1 MIFAGDGYDGQ
12 FYYRLAVDPANL
24 HRTAFGITMDQA
36 FRLERI
42 GYPALAWLVSL
53 GRAGFVPVALVV
65 VNVAAISV
73 IGVLGAVFAAD
84 AGRTAW
90 LGLLLAGYF
99 GFFVCLG
106 CDLTEPVAAA
116 CVLGGL
122 LAVRR
127 GRPELAG
134 LLLGYGTLTRETVLI
149 VPLALAGQ
157 RIVTM
162 IRQRRRPGRA
172 DAAWL
177 LPVLIFAA
185 WQLVLRAATG
195 QLILASGLGSNAS
208 TGAPFGAFAAA
219 LRVNTGLLWPAT
231 GAAYIWF
238 AELAVLLA
246 FTVTAVASLRA
257 TSVPVHERAA
267 LVAFVLT
274 LGFLSASIWAGHA
287 DLRSVDDVYLLAVLV
302 LLGSRRRLRWLAAS
316 AAAVAVIAA
325 VHQALWL

>member
-1 MIFAGDGYDGQ
+1 MVFPGDGYDGQ

-24 HRTAFGITMDQA
+24 HRTAFGITMDEA

-53 GRAGFVPVALVV
+53 GRPGWVPVALVV
-65 VNVAAISV
+65 VNLAAITV
-73 IGVLGAVFAAD
+73 IGVAGGVLAAD
-84 AGRTAW
+84 AGLAW

-116 CVLGGL
+116 CILGGL

-127 GRPELAG
+127 GRPGLAG
-134 LLLGYGTLTRETVLI
+134 LLLGYGALTRETVLI
-149 VPLALAGQ
+149 VPLALAGT

-162 IRQRRRPGRA
+162 IRQRGRPGRA

-195 QLILASGLGSNAS
+195 QFILSSGLGSNAS
-208 TGAPFGAFAAA
+208 TGAPFGAFAGA
-219 LRVNTGLLWPAT
+219 LRLNAGLLWPAT

-238 AELAVLLA
+238 AELAVLVA
-246 FTVTAVASLRA
+246 FTVTAIASLRA

-302 LLGSRRRLRWLAAS
+302 LLGSRRRLHWLAAG
-316 AAAVAVIAA
+316 AATVAVIAA